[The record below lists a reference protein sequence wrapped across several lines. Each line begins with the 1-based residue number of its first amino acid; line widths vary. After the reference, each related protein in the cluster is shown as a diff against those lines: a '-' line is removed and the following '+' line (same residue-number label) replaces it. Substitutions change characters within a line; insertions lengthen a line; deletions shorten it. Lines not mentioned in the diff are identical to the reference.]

1 MYVYKMEIQELMIVL
16 SNILFLG
23 IVKARY
29 SLQDTVVTLV
39 SLDTLTSHSFLTLNL
54 FLNVWLSFS
63 S

>member
-1 MYVYKMEIQELMIVL
+1 MEIQKLMSVL

-39 SLDTLTSHSFLTLNL
+39 SLDTLTSPFLSYLKFIFKCVTVIWN
-54 FLNVWLSFS
+54 S
-63 S
+63 